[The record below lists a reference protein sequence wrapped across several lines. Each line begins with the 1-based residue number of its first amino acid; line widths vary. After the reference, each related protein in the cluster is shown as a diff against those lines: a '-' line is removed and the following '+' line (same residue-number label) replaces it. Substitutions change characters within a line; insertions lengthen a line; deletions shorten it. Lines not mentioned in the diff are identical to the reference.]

1 MHGYLFDTEYVR
13 FTFILGVVVSILVY
27 DRWHI
32 TTGSLVVPGYV
43 AVFILQPVTIVMTLV
58 NALLTYFIVYR
69 VMTRYTL
76 IYGRS
81 KFFALVPFSVGFQIL
96 FLETSGQGPFL
107 GDREP
112 FLVGIGYVIP
122 ALIAHDV
129 GRQGAR
135 NTVVAVMGV
144 GAVVAAPLLALS
156 MLAPEIR
163 LSGVPPIYASLAFDI
178 SWLPYAIVF
187 SALASSALLQ
197 TYGFKAGG
205 FVGAAYL
212 SLIAGNVGQIAFVI
226 ALTLLT
232 YVIVTHWLMRRLIL
246 FGRRKFA
253 TMLVVG
259 SVLSWLSLL
268 VGERVM
274 GIDELP
280 FSALPLAGIV
290 LAGLLAND
298 IERVGLMRVVQ
309 GTTLAVLFTLHA
321 TLLLQE
327 LTGDRRADV
336 IEPVALLAFTTGVLI
351 FGRYIQAVWV
361 VMTISSGEPRFARL
375 WAGLNQRRGVER
387 IVLPSELPG
396 ATNVARIPAGAFDDP
411 LDPD

>member
-13 FTFILGVVVSILVY
+13 FAFILGVILSIFVY

-43 AVFILQPVTIVMTLV
+43 AVFILQPVTLVMTLV

-69 VMTRYTL
+69 VLTRYTL

-81 KFFALVPFSVGFQIL
+81 KFFALIPFSVGLQIL
-96 FLETSGQGPFL
+96 FLETSGEGPFL
-107 GDREP
+107 GDRQP
-112 FLVGIGYVIP
+112 FLVGIGFVIP

-129 GRQGAR
+129 GRQGVR
-135 NTVVAVMGV
+135 NTVVAIMGV

-156 MLAPEIR
+156 LWIPDIR
-163 LSGVPPIYASLAFDI
+163 LSDVSLIHASLAFEI
-178 SWLPYAIVF
+178 TWLPYAIVF
-187 SALASSALLQ
+187 SALASSALVQ

-205 FVGAAYL
+205 FISAAYL
-212 SLIAGNVGQIAFVI
+212 SLIAASAGQIAFIV

-232 YVIVTHWLMRRLIL
+232 YVIVTRLLMRHLIL

-253 TMLVVG
+253 AMLVVG
-259 SVLSWLSLL
+259 SLLSWLALL

-274 GIDELP
+274 GIDDLP
-280 FSALPLAGIV
+280 FSSLPLAGIV

-298 IERVGLMRVVQ
+298 IERVGLVRVVQ

-336 IEPVALLAFTTGVLI
+336 IEPVALLALTTGVLI
-351 FGRYIQAVWV
+351 FGRYIQAVWAAI
-361 VMTISSGEPRFARL
+361 TTSSGEPRFALL
-375 WAGLNQRRGVER
+375 WAGLNQRRGTER

-396 ATNVARIPAGAFDDP
+396 ATNVVRIPAGAFDDP

>member
-13 FTFILGVVVSILVY
+13 IAFIFGVILSILVY
-27 DRWHI
+27 DHWHI

-43 AVFILQPVTIVMTLV
+43 AVFILQPVTIGMTFA
-58 NALLTYFIVYR
+58 NAFITYFIVYR
-69 VMTRYTL
+69 LMTRYTL

-81 KFFALVPFSVGFQIL
+81 KFFALVPFSVGLQIL
-96 FLETSGQGPFL
+96 FLETSGEGPFL
-107 GDREP
+107 GDRQP

-135 NTVVAVMGV
+135 NTVIAVMGV
-144 GAVVAAPLLALS
+144 GAAVAAPLLILS
-156 MLAPEIR
+156 VLIPDIR
-163 LSGVPPIYASLAFDI
+163 LSGVPPIYASLGFDI
-178 SWLPYAIVF
+178 TWLPYAIAF
-187 SALASSALLQ
+187 SALASSALVH

-205 FVGAAYL
+205 FVSAAYL
-212 SLIAGNVGQIAFVI
+212 SLIAGSAVQIAFVI
-226 ALTLLT
+226 VLALLT

-253 TMLVVG
+253 AMLVVG
-259 SVLSWLSLL
+259 SVLSWLALL
-268 VGERVM
+268 AGEQVM
-274 GIDELP
+274 GIDDLP

-298 IERVGLMRVVQ
+298 IERVGLIRVVQ
-309 GTTLAVLFTLHA
+309 GTALAVLFTLHA

-327 LTGDRRADV
+327 LAGDRRADV
-336 IEPVALLAFTTGVLI
+336 IEPVALLALVTGVLI

-361 VMTISSGEPRFARL
+361 VMTTSSGEPRFAQL
-375 WAGLNQRRGVER
+375 WAGLNQRPGVER

-396 ATNVARIPAGAFDDP
+396 ATNVVRIPASAFDDP
-411 LDPD
+411 LDSN

>member
-13 FTFILGVVVSILVY
+13 FAFILGVILSILVY

-43 AVFILQPVTIVMTLV
+43 AVFILQPTIIAMTFV
-58 NALLTYFIVYR
+58 NAILTYLIVYR
-69 VMTRYTL
+69 VLTRYTL

-81 KFFALVPFSVGFQIL
+81 KFFALVPFSVGLQIL
-96 FLETSGQGPFL
+96 FLETSGEGPFL
-107 GDREP
+107 GNREP

-129 GRQGAR
+129 GRQGVR

-144 GAVVAAPLLALS
+144 GAAAAAPLLALS
-156 MLAPEIR
+156 AFAPDIR
-163 LSGVPPIYASLAFDI
+163 LSGVSPIDASLAFDI
-178 SWLPYAIVF
+178 TWLPYAIVF

-205 FVGAAYL
+205 FISAAYL
-212 SLIAGNVGQIAFVI
+212 SLIAGSAAQIAFVV

-232 YVIVTHWLMRRLIL
+232 YVIVTHWLMKRLIL

-274 GIDELP
+274 GIDDLP

-298 IERVGLMRVVQ
+298 IERVGLIRVVQ

-336 IEPVALLAFTTGVLI
+336 IEPVALLALVTGVLI
-351 FGRYIQAVWV
+351 FGRYIQAVWA
-361 VMTISSGEPRFARL
+361 VMTKSSGEPRFARL
-375 WAGLNQRRGVER
+375 WAALNQRRAVER

-396 ATNVARIPAGAFDDP
+396 AVNVARIPAGAFDDP
-411 LDPD
+411 LDPS